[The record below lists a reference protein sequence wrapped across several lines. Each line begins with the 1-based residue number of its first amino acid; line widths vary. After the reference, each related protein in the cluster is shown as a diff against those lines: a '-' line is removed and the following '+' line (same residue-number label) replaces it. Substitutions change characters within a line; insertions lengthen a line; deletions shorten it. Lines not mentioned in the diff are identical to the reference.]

1 MSESLY
7 QHYEGELHFIRK
19 LAQEF
24 AKQYP
29 AAAAR
34 LRLEPNRSA
43 DPHVERLIEAFA
55 LLTAR
60 VQQKLH
66 DEFPELTDAF
76 LSVLYPHYLAPIPS
90 LAMLQFDHDP
100 MRGNPKGVPI
110 PAGSSL
116 HTVRVGDVACRYR
129 TCYPVTL
136 WPIAIAEAKLT
147 TPPFPPGV
155 TPPDRAAAVVRLR
168 LTAPGEVTFA
178 QMQLDKLRFHI
189 HGDHLLAF
197 PLYELLMNNTLQV
210 VLRASDVK
218 GMPSVVLTPDEAMHH
233 VGFGLDEG
241 VLPYPKQSFPGYRLL
256 TEFFAF
262 PFKYLFFDL
271 AGWERLRN
279 VVSRTDATAKPMRQ
293 VEVLF
298 FLNRGH
304 NRLEQALEA
313 SMFRLGCT
321 PVVNLFEATGEP
333 IALTH
338 ARHEYKIVPEVGE
351 PRGYEVYSIDSVTGA
366 LPEGK
371 DVEFRPFYGFRHGG
385 DRKNRDTFWYSTRQP
400 SLVEGDRGTDVYLNL
415 VDLGFDP
422 AKPAETVIV
431 VRMTC
436 TNRDLP
442 EFLPR
447 QGDEVRFE
455 TEFVAAGSKVRCLRN
470 PTLPRRPPL
479 RRGTHWR
486 LISHLSLNHLSLGDS
501 EEGRPAL
508 QEILR
513 LYDFNDPESP
523 IGMVMRNM
531 IDGIVDLK
539 TRRVTAWT
547 GGPTGGGFCRGIE
560 TTIELDETKFVG
572 TSMYMFAAVLERF
585 LGLYV
590 SMNSFSQLVA
600 TVKQREGELKRWLPR
615 AGELPLT

>member
-24 AKQYP
+24 AAQYP

-34 LRLEPNRSA
+34 LRLEPNRST

-66 DEFPELTDAF
+66 DEFPELTDA
-76 LSVLYPHYLAPIPS
+76 LLHVLYPHYLAPIPS
-90 LAMLQFDHDP
+90 LAMLQFEFDP
-100 MRGNPKGVPI
+100 ARGNPKGVPI
-110 PAGSSL
+110 PPKSPLQAA
-116 HTVRVGDVACRYR
+116 RIGDVACRYR
-129 TCYPVTL
+129 TCLPVTL
-136 WPIAIAEAKLT
+136 WPITIAEAKLT
-147 TPPFPPGV
+147 PPPFPSGV
-155 TPPDRAAAVVRLR
+155 TPPDRAAAVIRLR

-189 HGDHLLAF
+189 HGDHLLTF
-197 PLYELLMNNTLQV
+197 PLYDLLMNNTLQV
-210 VLRASDVK
+210 VLRATDVK
-218 GMPSVVLTPDEAMHH
+218 GSPAVVLSPEEAIHP

-241 VLPYPKQSFPGYRLL
+241 LLPYPRQAFPGYRLL

-262 PFKYLFFDL
+262 PSKFLFLDL
-271 AGWERLRN
+271 AGWERLRKLGA
-279 VVSRTDATAKPMRQ
+279 SRQ

-304 NRLEQALEA
+304 NRLEQALDA

-321 PVVNLFEATGEP
+321 PAVNLFEVTSEP

-351 PRGYEVYSIDSVTGA
+351 PRAHEVYSIDSVTGA
-366 LPEGK
+366 LPDGK

-385 DRKNRDTFWYSTRQP
+385 DRQNRQTFWYSTRQP
-400 SLVEGDRGTDVYLNL
+400 SLSEGDRGTNVYLNL

-422 AKPAETVIV
+422 ARPAETVMV
-431 VRMTC
+431 VRTTC

-442 EFLPR
+442 EHLPR
-447 QGDEVRFE
+447 EGDEVRFE
-455 TEFVAAGSKVRCLRN
+455 MQFVAAGSRVRCLRN
-470 PTLPRRPPL
+470 PTPPRRPPL
-479 RRGTHWR
+479 RRGAHWR
-486 LISHLSLNHLSLGDS
+486 LISHLCLNHLSLGDG
-501 EEGRPAL
+501 EEGRIAL

-513 LYDFNDPESP
+513 LYDFNDPESSAAT
-523 IGMVMRNM
+523 VMRN
-531 IDGIVDLK
+531 IIEGITDLK

-560 TTIELDETKFVG
+560 TTIEFDETKYVG
-572 TSMYMFAAVLERF
+572 TSMYLFAAVLERF
-585 LGLYV
+585 FGLYV

-600 TVKQREGELKRWLPR
+600 RVKQRDGELKRWPPR

>member
-19 LAQEF
+19 LAQDF

-34 LRLEPNRSA
+34 LRLEPNRSS

-66 DEFPELTDAF
+66 DEFPELTDA
-76 LSVLYPHYLAPIPS
+76 LLHVLYPHYLAPIPS
-90 LAMLQFDHDP
+90 LAMLQFDLDP
-100 MRGNPKGVPI
+100 ARGNPKGVSIAPK
-110 PAGSSL
+110 SQL
-116 HTVRVGDVACRYR
+116 HTARVGDSVCRYR
-129 TCYPVTL
+129 TTLPVTL
-136 WPIAIAEAKLT
+136 WPIVVAEAKLT
-147 TPPFPPGV
+147 LPPFPPGV
-155 TPPDRAAAVVRLR
+155 SSPDRAAAVIRLR
-168 LTAPGEVTFA
+168 LNAPGEVDFGL
-178 QMQLDKLRFHI
+178 MQLDRLRFHV

-197 PLYELLMNNTLQV
+197 PLYDLLMNNTLQV
-210 VLRASDVK
+210 VLRAVDVK
-218 GMPSVVLTPDEAMHH
+218 GSAPIVLSPEEAIHH

-241 VLPYPKQSFPGYRLL
+241 LMPYPRQAFPGYRLL
-256 TEFFAF
+256 TEFFTF
-262 PFKYLFFDL
+262 PSKFLFFDL
-271 AGWERLRN
+271 AGWERIRKLGPC
-279 VVSRTDATAKPMRQ
+279 KQ
-293 VEVLF
+293 VEVYF

-304 NRLEQALEA
+304 NRLEQALDA
-313 SMFRLGCT
+313 SIFRLGCT
-321 PVVNLFEATGEP
+321 PAVNLFEATGEP

-351 PRGYEVYSIDSVTGA
+351 PRAYEVYSIDSVTGA
-366 LPEGK
+366 QPDGK
-371 DVEFRPFYGFRHGG
+371 DIDFRPFYGFRHGG
-385 DRKNRDTFWYSTRQP
+385 DRQNQQTFWYSTRQP
-400 SLVEGDRGTDVYLNL
+400 ALGEGDRGTDVYLNL
-415 VDLGFDP
+415 ADLGFDP
-422 AKPAETVIV
+422 ARTAETVMV

-442 EFLPR
+442 NMLPR

-455 TEFVAAGSKVRCLRN
+455 TEFVAPGSKVRCLRN
-470 PTLPRRPPL
+470 PTPPRRPPL

-486 LISHLSLNHLSLGDS
+486 LISHLCLNHLSLGDG

-523 IGMVMRNM
+523 AATVTRNI
-531 IDGIVDLK
+531 IDGIIDLK

-560 TTIELDETKFVG
+560 TTIELDETKYVG
-572 TSMYMFAAVLERF
+572 SSMYLFAAVLERF
-585 LGLYV
+585 FGLYV

-600 TVKQREGELKRWLPR
+600 RVKQREGELKRWPPR
-615 AGELPLT
+615 AGDLPLT